1 MYLHIPEYRVYHS
14 CKFVYW
20 LPIFQGSP
28 ANWEVGTPN
37 SRSLLKAAEKLF
49 ISIRHDNPDWGYLL
63 LEELLLA
70 LGVLGSVCL
79 EGLVLDQ
86 SHIGAVGQYA
96 I

>member
-1 MYLHIPEYRVYHS
+1 VYLHSPEYRGYHS

-28 ANWEVGTPN
+28 ANWEVGTPS
-37 SRSLLKAAEKLF
+37 SRSLLKAAEKLL
-49 ISIRHDNPDWGYLL
+49 ISIHQDNPDRVYLL

-70 LGVLGSVCL
+70 LGVLGSVGL

-86 SHIGAVGQYA
+86 SHIGAVGQHA